1 MLCDIHHSIMF
12 MILWLYI
19 YCMFIYAYVCIYT
32 HINIIYIIYIHT
44 QSLCGSILMV
54 LFLFW
59 FDLVLFFEGRSHIVL
74 NVWSVCLHL
83 ESAGMK
89 VCLLLPL
96 TQCWGWGPG
105 PIHSRSALHT
115 LSHILSLVLRILK
128 LCFTHGHTLMNV
140 LTLSEMP
147 RHWCSVCVCLSTAFR
162 WEVLMLCTHDLQTSR
177 MPWTAWED
185 CGWWTG
191 WAEHT
196 AFKHLGTIS
205 CY

>member
-1 MLCDIHHSIMF
+1 MRM
-12 MILWLYI
+12 
-19 YCMFIYAYVCIYT
+19 YVYT

-74 NVWSVCLHL
+74 NAWSVCLHL
-83 ESAGMK
+83 ESAGIK

-105 PIHSRSALHT
+105 PRHSRSALHT

-147 RHWCSVCVCLSTAFR
+147 RQLVFSMCVPLYSFPLRGSDALYPWFTDIQDALNSLGR
-162 WEVLMLCTHDLQTSR
+162 LWLVDRVSR
-177 MPWTAWED
+177 TYS
-185 CGWWTG
+185 
-191 WAEHT
+191 
-196 AFKHLGTIS
+196 I
-205 CY
+205 